1 MTTYSKPPLN
11 VDDQIK
17 LLISRGL
24 VIKDQNFAKHILSN
38 ISYYRL
44 SNYFYHYWEDKITH
58 KFYSGVTLED
68 VVEVY
73 NFDKEIREVC
83 FKAIEVIEISMRAK
97 LSLFLSQK
105 YSSNWFCNENLAENK
120 ENFNKII
127 GEIKDLSHNTKEQ
140 FVRDHFAKYKD
151 EYLPSW
157 KLMEITSL
165 GLLSRIYGN
174 IKSSLSE
181 KKAIAKS
188 LALPNH
194 LFLVGWLKSISNI
207 RNICAH
213 HSRLWDKTL
222 STPIKIPH
230 KLNKLWISQKTQI
243 NVKNNKLYIALCC
256 IKYLLNNIEPNNV
269 FADDVV
275 KIIEKYPNIDLAKM
289 NFPEGWQEDKF
300 WK

>member
-1 MTTYSKPPLN
+1 
-11 VDDQIK
+11 VD
-17 LLISRGL
+17 
-24 VIKDQNFAKHILSN
+24 
-38 ISYYRL
+38 
-44 SNYFYHYWEDKITH
+44 
-58 KFYSGVTLED
+58 
-68 VVEVY
+68 VY
-73 NFDKEIREVC
+73 NFDKEIREIC

-105 YSSNWFCNENLAENK
+105 YGSTWFCNEDLAENE

-127 GEIKDLSHNTKEQ
+127 SEIKDLSQNTKEQ
-140 FVRDHFAKYKD
+140 FVRDHFAKYDD

-157 KLMEITSL
+157 KLTEITSL

-174 IKSSLSE
+174 IKNSLDE

-194 LFLVGWLKSISNI
+194 LFLAGWLKSISNI

-213 HSRLWDKTL
+213 HSRLWDKAL

-230 KLNKLWISQKTQI
+230 KLNKLWISQNMQV

-256 IKYLLNNIEPNNV
+256 IKYLLNNIKPNND
-269 FADDVV
+269 FAEHLA
-275 KIIEKYPNIDLAKM
+275 KTIEKYPNINFAKM
-289 NFPEGWQEDKF
+289 NFPEDWREDKF